1 MKTVLFFIESLA
13 GGGAERVLTDL
24 VSHLDKEKYDVTVC
38 TVTDEGIYQPQVE
51 ACCRYRSLLH
61 VRDYRAGGVKRL
73 LYWLQL
79 RLIYALPAAWVYRF
93 VFREKYDVEVAF
105 VEGFATKLMAASTN
119 KTSRKIV
126 WVHTDMQ
133 KNPYAD
139 RCFAS
144 ATAHEAAYRRYDAI
158 ACVSGSVKQAF
169 EEKFF
174 AGTQVCVQYN
184 PVDENLIRSRGSEA
198 ADQSVPCRPLLG
210 TVGRLAEQKGF
221 LRLLRCVAQLKT
233 EGFQFALWII
243 GEGTQRGE
251 MERLIAENGLEDT
264 VTLLGYQENPHKF
277 MAQCDAFVCSSYAEG
292 FSTAA
297 TESLLLGKPIFTVD
311 CAGMRELFGAENCGE
326 IVENRDEALCE
337 MLRRVVSGQVDFA
350 SYDAALQRRGEVF
363 RLEMRMKEIEELL
376 G

>member
-38 TVTDEGIYQPQVE
+38 TVTDEGVYQPKVE

-79 RLIYALPAAWVYRF
+79 RLIYALPAAWVYRWA
-93 VFREKYDVEVAF
+93 VREKYDVEVAF
-105 VEGFATKLMAASTN
+105 VEGFATKLVAASPN
-119 KTSRKIV
+119 NASRKIV

-133 KNPYAD
+133 RNPYAD
-139 RCFAS
+139 SCYAS
-144 ATAHEAAYRRYDAI
+144 VEAHDAAYRKYDAI
-158 ACVSGSVKQAF
+158 ACVSGSVKTVF

-174 AGTQVCVQYN
+174 ADSKVCVQYN
-184 PVDENLIRSRGSEA
+184 PVDERLICSRGSEA
-198 ADQSVPCRPLLG
+198 AEQSVLCRPLLG
-210 TVGRLAEQKGF
+210 TVGRLVEQKGF
-221 LRLLRCVAQLKT
+221 LRLLHCVAQLKA
-233 EGFQFALWII
+233 EGLRFSLWII

-363 RLEMRMKEIEELL
+363 RLETRMKEIEELL